1 MIEIICGEKG
11 TGKTKRIISLANGIS
26 DQAKGSMV
34 FIDDDN
40 SYMYDLGYS
49 IRFINVT
56 DYALNDPDMFLGFL
70 CGLCASDFDL
80 EYVFVDR
87 FENVIKADLGELHSR
102 ASLRSFRP
110 WRTSTSSTLSSLSA
124 RVRRSCRT
132 SCRLTLWSDPFHSWT
147 IPSISMDPILRE

>member
-11 TGKTKRIISLANGIS
+11 TGKTKRIISLANDVS
-26 DQAKGSMV
+26 DKAKGSMV

-87 FENVIKADLGELHSR
+87 FENVIKADLSELASFFTQLETLAKQHSLHIVLSVSKGEEVLPDFMRHY
-102 ASLRSFRP
+102 
-110 WRTSTSSTLSSLSA
+110 
-124 RVRRSCRT
+124 
-132 SCRLTLWSDPFHSWT
+132 
-147 IPSISMDPILRE
+147 IME

>member
-11 TGKTKRIISLANGIS
+11 TGKTKRIISLANDVS
-26 DQAKGSMV
+26 DKAKGSMV

-87 FENVIKADLGELHSR
+87 FENVIKADLSELEGFFEQLSKLADQHSLHIVLSVSKGEEVLPE
-102 ASLRSFRP
+102 FMRP
-110 WRTSTSSTLSSLSA
+110 YLQ
-124 RVRRSCRT
+124 
-132 SCRLTLWSDPFHSWT
+132 
-147 IPSISMDPILRE
+147 E

>member
-11 TGKTKRIISLANGIS
+11 TGKTKRIISLANSIS
-26 DQAKGSMV
+26 DKAKGSMV

-56 DYALNDPDMFLGFL
+56 DYALNDPDMVLGFL

-87 FENVIKADLGELHSR
+87 FESVIKAELSELKGFFEQLETLANQHKLHIILSVSKG
-102 ASLRSFRP
+102 AETLPEFMQSFIM
-110 WRTSTSSTLSSLSA
+110 A
-124 RVRRSCRT
+124 
-132 SCRLTLWSDPFHSWT
+132 
-147 IPSISMDPILRE
+147 

>member
-11 TGKTKRIISLANGIS
+11 TGKTKRIISLANSIS
-26 DQAKGSMV
+26 DKAKGSMV

-49 IRFINVT
+49 IRFINVA
-56 DYALNDPDMFLGFL
+56 DYAVNDPDMFLGFL

-87 FENVIKADLGELHSR
+87 FENVIKADLSELEGFFEQLSKLADQHSLHIVLSVSKGEEVLPE
-102 ASLRSFRP
+102 FMRP
-110 WRTSTSSTLSSLSA
+110 Y
-124 RVRRSCRT
+124 
-132 SCRLTLWSDPFHSWT
+132 
-147 IPSISMDPILRE
+147 IQE